1 MAEIFGKLE
10 KKVEEKV
17 GGITKRGIIQEFKD
31 FINRGNVV
39 DLAVAFVMGAAFK
52 TVVDSFAGTDKQP
65 GILGGLIGAIFG
77 GSQPDFSKKVLT
89 VNGSDIPFGAFAT
102 ASLNFF
108 FVSVA
113 LFVVVKF
120 YNRFRDALVSDEQ
133 AQKDQ
138 AAAAENEAVSVLL
151 TEIRDELRASR
162 LGESNERP

>member
-1 MAEIFGKLE
+1 MAEILGKIE
-10 KKVEEKV
+10 KQVEKNV
-17 GGITKRGIIQEFKD
+17 GRLTKRGIVQEFKE

-65 GILGGLIGAIFG
+65 GILGGLIGALFG

-108 FVSVA
+108 FVSH
-113 LFVVVKF
+113 
-120 YNRFRDALVSDEQ
+120 
-133 AQKDQ
+133 
-138 AAAAENEAVSVLL
+138 
-151 TEIRDELRASR
+151 
-162 LGESNERP
+162 